1 MKFVLLDERN
11 LLKGGRA
18 EIEVEG
24 GNIEEV
30 VENEVEIKE
39 VEIKEE
45 TEKRAA
51 KEGVEDDVVENLMIK
66 TYNDVTTI
74 G

>member
-24 GNIEEV
+24 GDIEGAVEKGVEIEE
-30 VENEVEIKE
+30 
-39 VEIKEE
+39 EE
-45 TEKRAA
+45 GERAV
-51 KEGVEDDVVENLMIK
+51 KGGVEDDVVENLKIN
-66 TYNDVTTI
+66 TSND
-74 G
+74 